1 MLVITGA
8 QKTAY
13 EQAVREAASAKAQF
27 EAQAREIARLEAE
40 LVRLRAEWQYE
51 RERADR
57 ALDGLLATKGL
68 PPVMPDVVS
77 RATDVTDDPYAKEDP
92 KEVEKMLKA
101 MGLGRTHAEA

>member
-1 MLVITGA
+1 MWKHIG
-8 QKTAY
+8 
-13 EQAVREAASAKAQF
+13 EGNASIAKVQSL
-27 EAQAREIARLEAE
+27 EREIARLEAE
-40 LVRLRAEWQYE
+40 ISRLRAEWQYE

-57 ALDGLLATKGL
+57 ATDGLLATKGL

-77 RATDVTDDPYAKEDP
+77 RATDVGDDPYAKEDP